1 MFWLIT
7 KRNHKNKINLLRSL
21 FQERHLSVLSWMDI
35 WDRNFRKRDQDEL
48 FPLATTKNRAQSNKK
63 PVVPIWDFF
72 IIIQFTVDWKTFYF
86 FSPHYLYFPLIFIH
100 ADTSSAFLFIQYPS
114 FTKNHKETLC
124 KQNLWEESQHN
135 TSEYISYDHNALT
148 QIK

>member
-1 MFWLIT
+1 
-7 KRNHKNKINLLRSL
+7 
-21 FQERHLSVLSWMDI
+21 MDI

-48 FPLATTKNRAQSNKK
+48 LPLAMTKNRAQSNKK

-72 IIIQFTVDWKTFYF
+72 LFVFFFFIFHNSPQGFLSDTLLIIIQFTVDWKTLYF
-86 FSPHYLYFPLIFIH
+86 FSPHYLYLPLIFLH

-135 TSEYISYDHNALT
+135 TSEYISYGHNALP